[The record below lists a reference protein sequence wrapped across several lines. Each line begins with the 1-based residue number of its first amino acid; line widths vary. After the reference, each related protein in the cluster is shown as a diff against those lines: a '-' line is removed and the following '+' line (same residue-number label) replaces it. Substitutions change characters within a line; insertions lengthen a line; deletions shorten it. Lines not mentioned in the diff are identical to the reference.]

1 MSVKTD
7 VIVKN
12 LKQKIK
18 QWDAAFDRFQEKRYP
33 MGLSAQARYREQM
46 KALIS
51 IRMLVEE
58 RLLNF
63 SNR

>member
-18 QWDAAFDRFQEKRYP
+18 QWDAAFDQFQAKQYP
-33 MGLSAQARYREQM
+33 MGLPAQAQYREQM
-46 KALIS
+46 
-51 IRMLVEE
+51 
-58 RLLNF
+58 
-63 SNR
+63 